1 MDLQQLYTIE
11 VEDIAG
17 AGFGCKASK
26 EVTLLF
32 NQTEIFVLNSD
43 ITALDQNA
51 CFANGSIVINK
62 ITEDRKDGNPPVET
76 TLPGG
81 YTGFYNVEL
90 LDQTLVALDPITNL
104 FANFNSATGEFG
116 NTDIPS
122 GTYFLQVT
130 NLATLCTSTQPTQ
143 VALKNTSRNPVVDIT
158 MESPDFACAGTNF
171 TGVLA
176 PDIFGGSDNVNNIA
190 EFSVEWFV
198 KGSAVPLGGANIDS
212 DPLAYFDKAVNLQT
226 GDYTIVVTDNLGLDA
241 GCISTRDFTVTQA
254 RRDIVI
260 AASATNQITCSP
272 DGTAIIASISEDNIA
287 QADPF
292 AGWNIFLLDSD
303 QNIVPGPIT
312 GTGTSADPFIGL
324 GPNNYFLRVRNNST
338 ECFSDP
344 FQVVINDVS
353 QDPRIS
359 VVMENPDFACAG
371 TNFTGVLAPD
381 IFGGSDNVN
390 NIAEFSVEWFVK
402 GSAVP
407 LGGANID
414 SDPLAYFDKAINL
427 QTGDYTIVVTDN
439 LGLDAGCISTRDFT
453 VTQARRDI
461 VIAASATNQITC
473 SPDGTAIIASMLDSD
488 QNIVPGPITGTGTS
502 ADPFSGLGPN
512 NYFLR
517 VRNNST
523 LCFSDP
529 FQVVINDVSRSKDQ
543 RRHGIPG
550 LRLRRNRLHRCARS
564 KHLRWL

>member
-1 MDLQQLYTIE
+1 M
-11 VEDIAG
+11 
-17 AGFGCKASK
+17 
-26 EVTLLF
+26 
-32 NQTEIFVLNSD
+32 
-43 ITALDQNA
+43 
-51 CFANGSIVINK
+51 
-62 ITEDRKDGNPPVET
+62 
-76 TLPGG
+76 
-81 YTGFYNVEL
+81 
-90 LDQTLVALDPITNL
+90 
-104 FANFNSATGEFG
+104 
-116 NTDIPS
+116 
-122 GTYFLQVT
+122 
-130 NLATLCTSTQPTQ
+130 
-143 VALKNTSRNPVVDIT
+143 PVV
-158 MESPDFACAGTNF
+158 
-171 TGVLA
+171 
-176 PDIFGGSDNVNNIA
+176 
-190 EFSVEWFV
+190 
-198 KGSAVPLGGANIDS
+198 
-212 DPLAYFDKAVNLQT
+212 Y
-226 GDYTIVVTDNLGLDA
+226 
-241 GCISTRDFTVTQA
+241 STRDFTVTPA
-254 RRDIVI
+254 RKNIVI

-312 GTGTSADPFIGL
+312 GTGTSADPFSGL

-427 QTGDYTIVVTDN
+427 QQGDYTIVVTDN

-473 SPDGTAIIASMLDSD
+473 SPDGTAIIASISEDNIAQADPFAGWNIFLLDSD
-488 QNIVPGPITGTGTS
+488 QNIVSGT
-502 ADPFSGLGPN
+502 N
-512 NYFLR
+512 NRYRNFCRSFLW
-517 VRNNST
+517 
-523 LCFSDP
+523 
-529 FQVVINDVSRSKDQ
+529 SRTK
-543 RRHGIPG
+543 
-550 LRLRRNRLHRCARS
+550 
-564 KHLRWL
+564 